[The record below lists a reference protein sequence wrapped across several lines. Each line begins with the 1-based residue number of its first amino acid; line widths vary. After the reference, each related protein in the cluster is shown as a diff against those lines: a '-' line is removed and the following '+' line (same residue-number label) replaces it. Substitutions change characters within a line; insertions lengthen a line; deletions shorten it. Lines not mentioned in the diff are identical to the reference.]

1 MVACIRVVSPEARG
15 EDCIPLD
22 IGNLSAGQRFER
34 RYPLNPSV
42 LADQPLA
49 VGTPPFGEGMSSGS
63 G

>member
-1 MVACIRVVSPEARG
+1 MHSRRLARG
-15 EDCIPLD
+15 RGEVCIPLD
-22 IGNLSAGQRFER
+22 IDNLSAAGQRFER